1 MGTLEPYD
9 SRRAAY
15 DRLWH
20 MPSLISFLPR
30 SEQLTLLDDLNYLN
44 MDEIREFCDEHKV
57 PYTIWVE
64 RADKNCVRLETMT
77 GRA

>member
-1 MGTLEPYD
+1 MFKLQIPAHGT
-9 SRRAAY
+9 RY
-15 DRLWH
+15 DRLCAAA
-20 MPSLISFLPR
+20 LISFLPK
-30 SEQLTLLDDLNYLN
+30 SEQLTLLDDLYLN

-64 RADKNCVRLETMT
+64 SADKKLRKTEMMT